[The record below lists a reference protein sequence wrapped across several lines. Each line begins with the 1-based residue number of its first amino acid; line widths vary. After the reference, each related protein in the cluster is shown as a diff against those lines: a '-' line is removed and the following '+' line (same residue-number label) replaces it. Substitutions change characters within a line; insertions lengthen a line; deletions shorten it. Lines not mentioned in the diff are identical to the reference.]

1 MRSFLMATAAASAL
15 AIGIGFEPAA
25 AFSPIGK
32 TTVDTENVL
41 LIAERGGRGA
51 HAGGKG
57 MRSGRGSMHR
67 GDRGH
72 RGSGS
77 RSGGRDGYGRGGVDF
92 DLFAGPS
99 YGYVSDC
106 NWLRRRAVT
115 TGSSY
120 WWRRYRACL

>member
-1 MRSFLMATAAASAL
+1 MRSFLMATVAASAL
-15 AIGIGFEPAA
+15 AIGIGFGPAA
-25 AFSPIGK
+25 AFSPVGK

-41 LIAERGGRGA
+41 LIAERGGRDTR
-51 HAGGKG
+51 AGGKG

-67 GDRGH
+67 GDRNH
-72 RGSGS
+72 RGSGF
-77 RSGGRDGYGRGGVDF
+77 RSGGRDGYGRGGVGFDF
-92 DLFAGPS
+92 FAGPS

-120 WWRRYRACL
+120 WWGRYRACL